1 VLGLLIRDAAGK
13 TYARLLAK
21 ALEPQPL
28 PREKP
33 TARVVSLDEATTR
46 AYLGRSIHG
55 LYDAAP
61 DLSCKETTT
70 PDQRRVGL
78 ALGTALAVLLVVE
91 TRLTLM
97 VIVALLTY
105 LYAVVVVYRVRLFRR
120 SMLSDSMLDVSDE
133 DALALDDLPL
143 ITVLIPAY
151 REPEVI
157 ARLLQDIGALD
168 YPTSRLDVKLLIE
181 ADDPETLAAVHAARP
196 PRHFSVVLVPNGG
209 PRTKPKALNYGLC
222 LAQGDLVAVYDA
234 EDRPEPLQLR
244 RAVVAFNRSRPDV
257 VCLQARLAYYN
268 SQHNLITKWF
278 EAEYLAWFRFFLPGL
293 AERHVPV
300 PLGGTSNVMRRAAL
314 QEVGGW
320 DPYNVTEDADL
331 GIRFHRAGYRTG
343 VLRSTTL
350 EEANSDFV
358 NWAKQRSRWQKGY
371 LQTWLVHMRQPV
383 RLWRELGP
391 RGFFNFNFF
400 VGGTPL
406 LALMNPVFWALTIL
420 WFVTESTLIGDLFPP
435 LIYFPALICWVIGN
449 AVVVYLGVVSVEL
462 DGQPE
467 LAVSALLA
475 PLYWVMM
482 SVAAYKAAWQ
492 LVRSPSLWEKT
503 AHGLTANPAAAPP
516 PQRLV
521 S

>member
-1 VLGLLIRDAAGK
+1 VPGSWVRSTASR
-13 TYARLLAK
+13 TYARLLER
-21 ALEPQPL
+21 ALAPPPPRPQ
-28 PREKP
+28 RQ
-33 TARVVSLDEATTR
+33 TARVVSLDDATSR
-46 AYLGRSIHG
+46 AFLRRSVDG
-55 LYDAAP
+55 LYDESP
-61 DLSCKETTT
+61 DLSCKQTTT
-70 PDQRRVGL
+70 VSQRRLGL
-78 ALGTALAVLLVVE
+78 GVGTALMMLLLLE
-91 TRLTLM
+91 TRITLM
-97 VIVALLTY
+97 ALVAVLTY
-105 LYAVVVVYRVRLFRR
+105 LYAMVVVYRVRLFRR
-120 SMLSDSMLDVSDE
+120 SMLSDSLLDISDE
-133 DALALDDLPL
+133 EALALEDLPI

-151 REPEVI
+151 KEPEVI
-157 ARLLQDIGALD
+157 ARLILDIGALD
-168 YPTSRLDVKLLIE
+168 YPTSLLDVKLLIE
-181 ADDPETLAAVHAARP
+181 QDDPETLAAIHAARP
-196 PRHFSVVLVPNGG
+196 PRHFSVVLIPDGG
-209 PRTKPKALNYGLC
+209 PRTKPKALNYGVC
-222 LAQGDLVAVYDA
+222 LAAGELVAVYDA

-244 RAVVAFNRSRPDV
+244 RAVAAFRRSAPDV
-257 VCLQARLAYYN
+257 VCLQGRLAYYN
-268 SQHNLITKWF
+268 SGHNLITKWF

-300 PLGGTSNVMRRAAL
+300 PLGGTSNVMRRKEL

-343 VLRSTTL
+343 VLASTTL

-371 LQTWLVHMRQPV
+371 LQTWLVHMRDPR

-391 RGFFNFNFF
+391 SGFFNFNFF

-406 LALMNPVFWALTIL
+406 LALVNPIFWALTIL

-435 LIYFPALICWVIGN
+435 VIYFPALACWVVGN

-467 LAVSALLA
+467 LAVAALMA

-492 LVRSPSLWEKT
+492 LVRAPSLWEKT
-503 AHGLTANPAAAPP
+503 AHGLTSNPAAAAPV
-516 PQRLV
+516 QRLA

>member
-1 VLGLLIRDAAGK
+1 MLGGWVRGRATK
-13 TYARLLAK
+13 TYARLLAR
-21 ALEPQPL
+21 ALEPPVG
-28 PREKP
+28 PK
-33 TARVVSLDEATTR
+33 AKVVALDEATSR
-46 AYLGRSIHG
+46 AYLRRSIDG

-61 DLSCKETTT
+61 DLSCKDTTT
-70 PDQRRVGL
+70 PEQRRFGL
-78 ALGTALAVLLVVE
+78 GLVTALAVLLVVE
-91 TRLTLM
+91 TRFTLM
-97 VIVALLTY
+97 VIVGLLTY
-105 LYAVVVVYRVRLFRR
+105 LYAIVVVYRIRLFRR
-120 SMLSDSMLDVSDE
+120 SMLSNSLIDISDE
-133 DALALDDLPL
+133 DALALEDLPV

-151 REPEVI
+151 KEPEVI

-181 ADDPETLAAVHAARP
+181 EDDPETLAAIHAARP
-196 PRHFSVVLVPNGG
+196 PRHFSVVLIPDGG
-209 PRTKPKALNYGLC
+209 PRTKPKAMNYALC
-222 LAQGDLVAVYDA
+222 LAEGEFVAVYDA

-244 RAVVAFNRSRPDV
+244 RAVAAFRRSDPDV
-257 VCLQARLAYYN
+257 VCLQGRLAYYN
-268 SQHNLITKWF
+268 SGHNLITKWF

-293 AERHVPV
+293 AARHVPV
-300 PLGGTSNVMRRAAL
+300 PLGGTSNVMRRKEL

-320 DPYNVTEDADL
+320 DPFNVTEDADL

-343 VLRSTTL
+343 VLESTTL

-371 LQTWLVHMRQPV
+371 LQTWLVHMRDPV

-391 RGFFNFNFF
+391 SGFFNFNFF

-435 LIYFPALICWVIGN
+435 IIYFPALACWVIGN
-449 AVVVYLGVVSVEL
+449 AVVVYLGVISVQL
-462 DGQPE
+462 DGQPQ
-467 LAVSALLA
+467 LAPAALLA

-492 LVRSPSLWEKT
+492 LVHNPSLWEKT

-516 PQRLV
+516 MQQV
-521 S
+521 AG

>member
-1 VLGLLIRDAAGK
+1 MLRDWVRGTAGK
-13 TYARLLAK
+13 TYARLLAR
-21 ALEPQPL
+21 ALEPQP
-28 PREKP
+28 RA
-33 TARVVSLDEATTR
+33 TARVISIDEATSR
-46 AYLGRSIHG
+46 SYLRRSVEG
-55 LYDAAP
+55 LHDARP
-61 DLSCKETTT
+61 ELSCKETTT
-70 PDQRRVGL
+70 PDQRRLGL
-78 ALGTALAVLLVVE
+78 GVATALLVLLVVE

-97 VIVALLTY
+97 AIIAVLTY
-105 LYAVVVVYRVRLFRR
+105 LYAVVVIYRVRLFRR
-120 SMLSDSMLDVSDE
+120 SMLSDSLLVVTDE
-133 DALALDDLPL
+133 DALAAEDLPV

-151 REPEVI
+151 KEPEVI

-168 YPTSRLDVKLLIE
+168 YPSSRLDVKLLIE
-181 ADDPETLAAVHAARP
+181 QDDPETLAAIHAARP
-196 PRHFSVVLVPNGG
+196 PRHFSVVLIPDGG
-209 PRTKPKALNYGLC
+209 PRTKPKAMNYALC
-222 LAQGDLVAVYDA
+222 LAEGEYIAVYDA

-244 RAVVAFNRSRPDV
+244 RAVVAFRRSSPDV
-257 VCLQARLAYYN
+257 VCLQGRLAYYN
-268 SQHNLITKWF
+268 SGHNLITKWF

-300 PLGGTSNVMRRAAL
+300 PLGGTSNVMRRKEL

-331 GIRFHRAGYRTG
+331 GIRLHRAGYRTG
-343 VLRSTTL
+343 VLHSTTL

-371 LQTWLVHMRQPV
+371 LQTWLVHMRHPV
-383 RLWRELGP
+383 DLWRELGP
-391 RGFFNFNFF
+391 SGFFNFNFF

-406 LALMNPVFWALTIL
+406 LALMNPVFWALTIM

-449 AVVVYLGVVSVEL
+449 AVVVYLGVVSVDL

-467 LAVSALLA
+467 LAVAALLA

-492 LVRSPSLWEKT
+492 LVRNPSLWEKT

-516 PQRLV
+516 VQRLA